1 MNQAAAPSPTVEATF
16 HVEPHPDPIVQ
27 ALINEL
33 LKLRKENDGLKAA
46 GAALAKI
53 AALQTLKNIGES
65 RADDA
70 GLFARDVRQTLK
82 AAK

>member
-1 MNQAAAPSPTVEATF
+1 MNNAAAPSPTVEATF

-33 LKLRKENDGLKAA
+33 LKSRKEVEELLVRIGS
-46 GAALAKI
+46 LA
-53 AALQTLKNIGES
+53 TLKQVDES

-70 GLFARDVRQTLK
+70 GRLARDIRLLLKK
-82 AAK
+82 AAG